1 MLWTQMAP
9 RLIASCCFASTL
21 NPRMS
26 SATDKNLVVALS
38 LGSVVSRMQTPAP
51 GSHSACKLPHLRRP
65 RYSHRPTNAG
75 VHPSC
80 RHRTP
85 ARA

>member
-26 SATDKNLVVALS
+26 VADKNLVVALS

-51 GSHSACKLPHLRRP
+51 SSHSVCKLPHLRRP
-65 RYSHRPTNAG
+65 HYSCRPTNAA
-75 VHPSC
+75 VHPPC